1 MSTTLEKET
10 VPRLEKPTFA
20 DLAREQCIALTTF
33 RKSGHG
39 VMTPVWFALGR
50 DMIYVET
57 HGDAGKLKRLR
68 HTPRVAL
75 APCTYSGNITGS
87 VREGYARILEEPGER
102 AIASAALAKKYGV
115 MLSIYHFAR
124 AVRHR
129 LQRKGDVEVAY
140 IAIEPADG
148 PER

>member
-1 MSTTLEKET
+1 MSTTLEKAT
-10 VPRLEKPTFA
+10 IPLENATFA

-33 RKSGHG
+33 RKSGQG

-50 DMIYVET
+50 GTVYVET

-75 APCTYSGNITGS
+75 APCTYSGNVTGS
-87 VREGYARILEEPGER
+87 VREGYARILAEPGEK
-102 AIASAALAKKYGV
+102 AAASTALAKKYGV

-124 AVRHR
+124 AVRRR
-129 LQRKGDVEVAY
+129 LQRKGDIEVSY
-140 IAIEPADG
+140 IAINLLPD
-148 PER
+148 R